1 MPPQDD
7 PRLDM
12 RQMRVQSTVGDILTN
27 KSLRQEYREDPNK
40 ILDELLKDLPKAEQ
54 EQAKAEVKR
63 KVQEVEEVFP
73 GLSREE
79 AKVML
84 LSSLDLPKSS
94 FTIFTWLN
102 VSLFGVGIGLLVLAA
117 VVGLFKGQEQFTAM
131 FGAGGLA
138 TTLGLF
144 FIDPLKRISNAAS
157 DQSQLRTVVFG
168 FWTQLANWRTEVLAP
183 NDSHDFDTI
192 KKVNAEVQKTMDHA
206 AALLQKYVEAKIKE
220 QPAPSDKEVKALQD
234 RITQLEKK
242 AGASA

>member
-1 MPPQDD
+1 
-7 PRLDM
+7 
-12 RQMRVQSTVGDILTN
+12 
-27 KSLRQEYREDPNK
+27 
-40 ILDELLKDLPKAEQ
+40 
-54 EQAKAEVKR
+54 
-63 KVQEVEEVFP
+63 
-73 GLSREE
+73 
-79 AKVML
+79 ML
-84 LSSLDLPKSS
+84 ISSLDFPKSS

-102 VSLFGVGIGLLVLAA
+102 VVLFGVGIGLLVLAA
-117 VVGLFKGQEQFTAM
+117 VVGLFKGQEQFTVM

-192 KKVNAEVQKTMDHA
+192 HKVNAEVQKTMDHA
-206 AALLQKYVEAKIKE
+206 AALLQKYVEAKMKE
-220 QPAPSDKEVKALQD
+220 QDAPSEKQVKALQD